1 MNICPFGF
9 LSFIFVLLLACFN
22 PSHGL
27 IFGPLPNE
35 YFQISLLR
43 STISHTHR
51 SHTMPRYKYSPL
63 PTGSCIIRVLVLLPD
78 THDTSSINCQLIN
91 YSLPL
96 TGSCYLP
103 YEALSYLSR
112 MLGVDAVCINQQD
125 NQEKG
130 YQIRLMPTIYCKASY
145 VIVWLGK
152 AADHSDRA
160 LDTIRLAA
168 KNTSSGCESTTP
180 WGKETNTTAVLMLL
194 QRPWFR
200 RVWVLQEISAAQSI
214 LVMCGYFKINGIT
227 FVLGLTG
234 LNLSY
239 KGDAYSGLENIIR
252 SITYLMRGAI
262 SRPGY
267 VTQPHGMLSLGE
279 LIDMYHTWGATKKHD
294 KIYALLGMSFDD
306 SIKAALLPN
315 YQLPWNILFERVI
328 TSILPGIHS
337 LETWPDR
344 EIAVIQG
351 RGYILGRIDSV
362 DSDSSRYDRQC
373 VQIFFN
379 TSPRLFTV
387 KMISAAPRKEKH
399 MGGNVDIQI
408 QQPLHAEGSFLRD
421 ILLVWDWEV
430 SRANSGEQN
439 QDAVPITDMNFG
451 KKRPHDLAL
460 ITEDIMMTATEAG
473 AHGNRIMGF
482 LFKKVGSNL
491 PVSER
496 VIRMVA
502 GNIAWGSNIMGQLI
516 KLLDHRDNNVLISE
530 DVVKVA
536 AGNTQFDGDVMRQ
549 LLQLSFERGHHLPIS
564 EDVVKI
570 AAGNT
575 VCGIDILLLLADLV
589 HEKDDNL
596 PISED
601 VVKVSAGNT
610 GCGGLI
616 MVLLLRLSDR
626 MSDNP
631 SHILEHTLK
640 IAASNT
646 GSSIP
651 LLKDIPRIAA
661 GNAGCGNDIRGSIGM
676 LLTRRRRFER
686 MAPST
691 LCWMSGMDEISE

>member
-1 MNICPFGF
+1 
-9 LSFIFVLLLACFN
+9 
-22 PSHGL
+22 
-27 IFGPLPNE
+27 
-35 YFQISLLR
+35 
-43 STISHTHR
+43 
-51 SHTMPRYKYSPL
+51 
-63 PTGSCIIRVLVLLPD
+63 
-78 THDTSSINCQLIN
+78 
-91 YSLPL
+91 
-96 TGSCYLP
+96 
-103 YEALSYLSR
+103 
-112 MLGVDAVCINQQD
+112 
-125 NQEKG
+125 
-130 YQIRLMPTIYCKASY
+130 
-145 VIVWLGK
+145 
-152 AADHSDRA
+152 
-160 LDTIRLAA
+160 
-168 KNTSSGCESTTP
+168 
-180 WGKETNTTAVLMLL
+180 
-194 QRPWFR
+194 
-200 RVWVLQEISAAQSI
+200 
-214 LVMCGYFKINGIT
+214 MCGYFKINGIT

-239 KGDAYSGLENIIR
+239 KGDAYSGLENIVR

-262 SRPGY
+262 SRPDY

-279 LIDMYHTWGATKKHD
+279 LIDMYHTRGATKKHD

-344 EIAVIQG
+344 EIAIIQG

-373 VQIFFN
+373 VQISFN
-379 TSPRLFTV
+379 TSPRSIRYKTEWGTRWTLQATARSIQEGDIVCLFHGASRPSIVTMCEDYFSV

-399 MGGNVDIQI
+399 MKGNVDIQI
-408 QQPLHAEGSFLRD
+408 QQPLPAEGCFLRD
-421 ILLVWDWEV
+421 ILLIWDWEA
-430 SRANSGEQN
+430 SQANSGEGN
-439 QDAVPITDMNFG
+439 QSRVPNNFRDAVPITDMDFK

-460 ITEDIMMTATEAG
+460 ITEDIMMIATEAG
-473 AHGNRIMGF
+473 AHGNRIMEY
-482 LFKKVGSNL
+482 LFEKMGSNL

-536 AGNTQFDGDVMRQ
+536 AGNTQFDGDVLRQ
-549 LLQLSFERGHHLPIS
+549 LLQLSFERGHDLPIS

-575 VCGIDILLLLADLV
+575 GCGINILLLLAHLV

-601 VVKVSAGNT
+601 VVKVAAGNTGCGIDILMLLARLVHLRHDKLPISGDVVRIAAGNT

-626 MSDNP
+626 LSDNP
-631 SHILEHTLK
+631 SHILEHTLR
-640 IAASNT
+640 IAAGNT
-646 GSSIP
+646 GCGSNIIAQILPLVDHWNSNFIP
-651 LLKDIPRIAA
+651 LLKDILRIAA
-661 GNAGCGNDIRGSIGM
+661 GNAGCGDDIRRSIGM
-676 LLTRRRRFER
+676 LLARRRRFER

>member
-1 MNICPFGF
+1 
-9 LSFIFVLLLACFN
+9 
-22 PSHGL
+22 
-27 IFGPLPNE
+27 
-35 YFQISLLR
+35 
-43 STISHTHR
+43 
-51 SHTMPRYKYSPL
+51 MPRYKYFPL

-96 TGSCYLP
+96 TGNCYLP
-103 YEALSYLSR
+103 YEALSYVWGSESTPRYIFIDGLTVSVTDNLYAALLHLRDHQLSR
-112 MLGVDAVCINQQD
+112 MLWVDAVCINQQD

-130 YQIRLMPTIYCKASY
+130 YQIRLMPTIYSKASH

-168 KNTSSGCESTTP
+168 ENTSSGCESTTP

-200 RVWVLQEISAAQSI
+200 RVWVLQEISAARSI

-262 SRPGY
+262 SRPDY

-279 LIDMYHTWGATKKHD
+279 LIDMYHTRGATKKHD

-373 VQIFFN
+373 VQISFN
-379 TSPRLFTV
+379 TSPRSIRYKTEWGTRWTLQATARSIQEGDIVCLFHGASRPSIVTMCEDYFSV

-399 MGGNVDIQI
+399 MKGNVDIQI
-408 QQPLHAEGSFLRD
+408 QQPLPAEGCFLRD
-421 ILLVWDWEV
+421 ILLIWDWEA
-430 SRANSGEQN
+430 SQANSGEGN
-439 QDAVPITDMNFG
+439 QSRVPNNFRDAVTITDMDFK

-460 ITEDIMMTATEAG
+460 ITEDIMMIATEAG
-473 AHGNRIMGF
+473 AHGNRIMEY
-482 LFKKVGSNL
+482 LFEKMGSNL

-536 AGNTQFDGDVMRQ
+536 AGNTG
-549 LLQLSFERGHHLPIS
+549 
-564 EDVVKI
+564 
-570 AAGNT
+570 
-575 VCGIDILLLLADLV
+575 CGINILLLLAHLV

-601 VVKVSAGNT
+601 VVKVAAGNTGCGIDILMLLARLVHLRHDKLPISGEVVRIAAGNT

-626 MSDNP
+626 TYIED
-631 SHILEHTLK
+631 
-640 IAASNT
+640 
-646 GSSIP
+646 
-651 LLKDIPRIAA
+651 
-661 GNAGCGNDIRGSIGM
+661 RG
-676 LLTRRRRFER
+676 RQY
-686 MAPST
+686 
-691 LCWMSGMDEISE
+691 WVWK

>member
-1 MNICPFGF
+1 MGKGDKYYC
-9 LSFIFVLLLACFN
+9 CFDAT
-22 PSHGL
+22 PTTMVSESLGRQYFL
-27 IFGPLPNE
+27 IFIGI
-35 YFQISLLR
+35 F
-43 STISHTHR
+43 
-51 SHTMPRYKYSPL
+51 
-63 PTGSCIIRVLVLLPD
+63 
-78 THDTSSINCQLIN
+78 
-91 YSLPL
+91 
-96 TGSCYLP
+96 
-103 YEALSYLSR
+103 A
-112 MLGVDAVCINQQD
+112 
-125 NQEKG
+125 
-130 YQIRLMPTIYCKASY
+130 
-145 VIVWLGK
+145 
-152 AADHSDRA
+152 
-160 LDTIRLAA
+160 
-168 KNTSSGCESTTP
+168 NTSI
-180 WGKETNTTAVLMLL
+180 
-194 QRPWFR
+194 Q
-200 RVWVLQEISAAQSI
+200 VLQEISAAQSI

-262 SRPGY
+262 SRPDY

-294 KIYALLGMSFDD
+294 KIYALLGMGFDD

-315 YQLPWNILFERVI
+315 HQLPWNILFERVI

-344 EIAVIQG
+344 EIAVIQ
-351 RGYILGRIDSV
+351 
-362 DSDSSRYDRQC
+362 
-373 VQIFFN
+373 
-379 TSPRLFTV
+379 
-387 KMISAAPRKEKH
+387 
-399 MGGNVDIQI
+399 
-408 QQPLHAEGSFLRD
+408 
-421 ILLVWDWEV
+421 
-430 SRANSGEQN
+430 
-439 QDAVPITDMNFG
+439 DMNFG

-516 KLLDHRDNNVLISE
+516 KLLDHRDTNVLISE

-646 GSSIP
+646 GCGSNIIAQILP
-651 LLKDIPRIAA
+651 LVDH
-661 GNAGCGNDIRGSIGM
+661 
-676 LLTRRRRFER
+676 
-686 MAPST
+686 
-691 LCWMSGMDEISE
+691 